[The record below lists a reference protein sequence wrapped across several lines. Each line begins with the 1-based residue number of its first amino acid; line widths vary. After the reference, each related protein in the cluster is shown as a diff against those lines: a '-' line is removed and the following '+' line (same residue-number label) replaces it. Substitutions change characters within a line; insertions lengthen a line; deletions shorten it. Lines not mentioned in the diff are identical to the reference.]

1 MGTDQYLS
9 NPLIHADRR
18 AKLRLSEWSEQ
29 FRCGHLKP
37 LIICRGPIRKEAMD
51 VFDEMGISGYGILL
65 SEKDSIVYRGALAP
79 ELRALTDP
87 DRVHRVPDYSGAT
100 KEEREQR
107 IRDIIDIAKAGGY
120 NAIFA
125 GYGFMA
131 EDEQMVAAME
141 SAGLNFI
148 GPCSRTVRQAGLKDE
163 AKRTALRAGVS
174 VTPGIDNGTTLTLL
188 KKYPD
193 KKALMGLVDEYQLA
207 LEATENPN
215 KDIEALAEQILVAS
229 YRKGVDLYTID
240 ELSET
245 LTEAVLQMGQDYPQ
259 NRVRLKAIGGGGG
272 KGQRIVPLG
281 EAARTPE
288 LVREILNEVK
298 ATGVGDNKNVLV
310 ELNIE
315 TTRHQ
320 EIQVIGNGDWCITLG
335 GRDCSLQMH
344 EQKLLEVSV
353 TRESLEGAEARA
365 RSAGETVAADVL
377 AQDIKTLDAMEA
389 EATRFGE
396 AVGLDSVST
405 FECIV
410 DRDQHFFM
418 EMNTRIQVEHRVSEL
433 CYALRF
439 SNPENAAESFV
450 VESLVEAMVLLAAH
464 GSSLPKPERIPRL
477 PDSLEAR
484 LNATNDALQPSAGGV
499 VEFWSDPIE
508 GEIRDDQ
515 GISLHNPDTDVFMN
529 YTLAG
534 AYDSNIALLLTVGD
548 SREAAYEHM
557 AEVLR
562 AARLRGKDLHTNLAF
577 HYGLVHW
584 FLGRTVNARPTT
596 QFVVPYLTAVGELAQ
611 EAGRVDVDTAWRLVC
626 DAQSAGRADLEPALT
641 QALSAKESLFT
652 RPLKLLLMSPHLLS
666 GWLSLNRK
674 AFRFETDGFVWA
686 ENPFEVLADTYHF
699 LRLDWNEQLPA
710 ANVIWD
716 HDQKILSDAEDFYA
730 EITQRY
736 GPEKW
741 DDLSQFLSGDAPV
754 GTQQQEWDAIQAA
767 HVGFQVGVDILEL
780 LPSIAAF
787 TGFFDLAV
795 NPDMTIDF
803 PERLL
808 NRDHQIAMA
817 KCLAPP
823 PLAKSDEIVAAS
835 GGMFYGREAPE
846 APLYVEAGQHFN
858 AGDPLYIVEVMK
870 MFNKV
875 VAPFAGTVD
884 QVLVEG
890 DGAII
895 AKGQPLFKVT
905 PDEVVEVLSETAL
918 AAARTAHTV
927 ELVNRFISTD
937 PRGSTE

>member
-1 MGTDQYLS
+1 LGTQHYLD

-18 AKLRLSEWSEQ
+18 AKLRQSEWTEQ
-29 FRCGHLKP
+29 FRCDHLKP

-51 VFDEMGISGYGILL
+51 VFTEMGINHYGILL

-79 ELRALTDP
+79 ELRVLTDP

-107 IRDIIDIAKAGGY
+107 ITDIIAIAHTWGY

-141 SAGLNFI
+141 GAGLNFI

-163 AKRTALRAGVS
+163 AKRTALKAGVS

-188 KKYPD
+188 KKYSD
-193 KKALMGLVDEYQLA
+193 RAA
-207 LEATENPN
+207 LEALVAELGLSLEDPAATEL
-215 KDIEALAEQILVAS
+215 EAFAEQVLTAS
-229 YRKGVDLYTID
+229 YRKGIDLYTID
-240 ELSET
+240 ELGET
-245 LTEAVLQMGQDYPQ
+245 LIEAVKQMAEQYPQ

-281 EAARTPE
+281 QADKTPE

-353 TRESLEGAEARA
+353 TRESLQAAESRA
-365 RSAGETVAADVL
+365 QQAGSENEAAVL
-377 AQDIKTLDAMEA
+377 AQDVKTLDAMET
-389 EATRFGE
+389 EAARFGE

-433 CYALRF
+433 CYAMRF
-439 SNPENAAESFV
+439 VNPEDASDAFV

-464 GSSLPKPERIPRL
+464 GPALPKPERIARL

-499 VEFWSDPIE
+499 VEFWSDPIA

-515 GISLHNPDTDVFMN
+515 GISLHNPDTDVFME

-548 SREAAYEHM
+548 SRESAYEQM

-562 AARLRGKDLHTNLAF
+562 ASRLRGKDLATNLAF

-596 QFVVPYLTAVGELAQ
+596 QFIVPYLTAVGELAQ
-611 EAGRVDVDTAWRLVC
+611 ESGQVDVDVAWQQLCSARLGADTA
-626 DAQSAGRADLEPALT
+626 DASLREVLAAKQSLLI
-641 QALSAKESLFT
+641 
-652 RPLKLLLMSPHLLS
+652 RPIKQLIASPHLLA
-666 GWLSLNRK
+666 GWLSLNQR
-674 AFRFETDGFVWA
+674 AFRFEDGHFSWA
-686 ENPFEVLADTYHF
+686 ENPIEVLADTYHF
-699 LRLDWNEQLPA
+699 LQLDWNDAEPA
-710 ANVIWD
+710 ANMIWD
-716 HDQKILSDAEDFYA
+716 HDHAILSDAEDFYA
-730 EITQRY
+730 EMNRRFDTDTWA
-736 GPEKW
+736 GVCELFEGGAPEGV
-741 DDLSQFLSGDAPV
+741 SAGDWAGV
-754 GTQQQEWDAIQAA
+754 KAA
-767 HVGFQVGVDILEL
+767 HRGYQAGTEILEL
-780 LPSIAAF
+780 LPAMAKF
-787 TGFFDLAV
+787 TGFFDLGV
-795 NPDMTIDF
+795 NADMSIDF

-808 NRDHQIAMA
+808 DESHQKAMA
-817 KCLAPP
+817 RALAPP
-823 PLAKSDEIVAAS
+823 PVAKSDEIVAES

-846 APLYVEAGQHFN
+846 APLYVEAGQHFE
-858 AGDPLYIVEVMK
+858 AGEPLYIVEVMK

-875 VAPFAGTVD
+875 IAPFAGTVD
-884 QVLVEG
+884 EVLVEG
-890 DGAII
+890 DGVII

-905 PDEVVEVLSETAL
+905 PDEKVEVLSEAEVV
-918 AAARTAHTV
+918 ARKREHTT
-927 ELVNRFISTD
+927 ELVKLFI
-937 PRGSTE
+937 

>member
-1 MGTDQYLS
+1 MGTQHYLN
-9 NPLIHADRR
+9 NPLIHGDRR
-18 AKLRLSEWSEQ
+18 SKLRRSEWTEQ
-29 FRCGHLKP
+29 FRCDHLKP

-51 VFDEMGISGYGILL
+51 VFSEMGIDGYGILL

-79 ELRALTDP
+79 ELRVLTDP
-87 DRVHRVPDYSGAT
+87 GRVHRVPDYSGAT

-107 IRDIIDIAKAGGY
+107 IADIISIAHTHGY

-131 EDEQMVAAME
+131 EDEQMVASME
-141 SAGLNFI
+141 RAGLNFI

-163 AKRTALRAGVS
+163 AKRTALKAGVS

-188 KKYPD
+188 KKHSD
-193 KKALMGLVDEYQLA
+193 QAALMALVTEHGLELEDEVPSDDL
-207 LEATENPN
+207 
-215 KDIEALAEQILVAS
+215 DALAEAVLTAS
-229 YRKGVDLYTID
+229 YRKGIDLYTID

-245 LTEAVLQMGQDYPQ
+245 LTEAVLKMSEQYPQ

-281 EAARTPE
+281 QAERTPE

-353 TRESLEGAEARA
+353 TRESLQSAEARA
-365 RSAGETVAADVL
+365 TQAGAADEAAVL
-377 AQDIKTLDAMEA
+377 AQDVKTLDAMEA
-389 EATRFGE
+389 EAARFGE

-433 CYALRF
+433 CYAMRF
-439 SNPENAAESFV
+439 ANPDDADDTFV

-464 GSSLPKPERIPRL
+464 GEKLPKPERIPRL

-484 LNATNDALQPSAGGV
+484 LNATNDALQPSAGGI

-515 GISLHNPDTDVFMN
+515 GISLHNPDTDVFME

-548 SREAAYEHM
+548 SRESAYEHM

-562 AARLRGKDLHTNLAF
+562 ASRLRGKDLATNLAF

-596 QFVVPYLTAVGELAQ
+596 QFIVPYLTAVGELAQ
-611 EAGRVDVDTAWRLVC
+611 EAGRVDVDVAWQQLCAARVQAS
-626 DAQSAGRADLEPALT
+626 DSDQGAL
-641 QALSAKESLFT
+641 QKVLSAKESLLL
-652 RPLKLLLMSPHLLS
+652 RPIKQLMASPHLLS
-666 GWLSLNRK
+666 GWLSLNQD
-674 AFRFETDGFVWA
+674 AFRFEDGHFSWA
-686 ENPFEVLADTYHF
+686 ENPIEVLADTYHF
-699 LRLDWNEQLPA
+699 LRLDWNDALPA
-710 ANVIWD
+710 ANMIWD
-716 HDQKILSDAEDFYA
+716 HDHAILSDAEDFYT
-730 EITQRY
+730 ELGKRFDT
-736 GPEKW
+736 
-741 DDLSQFLSGDAPV
+741 DDWAAISELLAGSAHDGVEAS
-754 GTQQQEWDAIQAA
+754 EWSAIQAA
-767 HVGFQVGVDILEL
+767 HRGYQAGAEILEL
-780 LPSIAAF
+780 LPAMARF
-787 TGFFDLAV
+787 TGFYDLTINA
-795 NPDMTIDF
+795 DMTIHL

-808 NRDHQIAMA
+808 DEAHQKAMA
-817 KCLAPP
+817 KALAPP
-823 PLAKSDEIVAAS
+823 PVAKSDEIVAES

-846 APLYVEAGQHFN
+846 APLYVEAGQHFE
-858 AGDPLYIVEVMK
+858 AGEPLYIVEVMK

-884 QVLVEG
+884 EVLVEG
-890 DGAII
+890 DGVII

-905 PDEVVEVLSETAL
+905 PDEKVEVLSDSEMAAL
-918 AAARTAHTV
+918 RREHTT
-927 ELVNRFISTD
+927 ELVKLFI
-937 PRGSTE
+937 